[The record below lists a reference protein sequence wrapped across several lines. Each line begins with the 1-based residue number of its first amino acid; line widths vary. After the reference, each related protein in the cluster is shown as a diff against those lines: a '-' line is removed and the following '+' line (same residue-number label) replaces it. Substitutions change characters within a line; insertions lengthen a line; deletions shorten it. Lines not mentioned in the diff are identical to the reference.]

1 MRHPIN
7 IPKPVNDRYT
17 VITGIVI
24 ATLCNKPSKAAA
36 ILNTIEFDSNQ
47 ICIADIN
54 SDSSIDVLDVVMV
67 VEQILNF
74 ALQNSDSAINKKHS
88 FKNNLINR

>member
-24 ATLCNKPSKAAA
+24 ATLCNKPSQAAA
-36 ILNTIEFDSNQ
+36 ILNTIEPVAHKFTDKDLN
-47 ICIADIN
+47 DIR
-54 SDSSIDVLDVVMV
+54 LDCH
-67 VEQILNF
+67 
-74 ALQNSDSAINKKHS
+74 AIIQETCQQAKKLANTEKLAS
-88 FKNNLINR
+88 TR

>member
-24 ATLCNKPSKAAA
+24 ATLCNKPKKAAA
-36 ILNTIEFDSNQ
+36 ILNTIEP
-47 ICIADIN
+47 IAHKFTDKE
-54 SDSSIDVLDVVMV
+54 LD
-67 VEQILNF
+67 EIRL
-74 ALQNSDSAINKKHS
+74 DCHAI
-88 FKNNLINR
+88 IQETCQ

>member
-24 ATLCNKPSKAAA
+24 ATLCNKPKKAAA
-36 ILNTIEFDSNQ
+36 ILNTIEP
-47 ICIADIN
+47 IAHKFTDKELDDIR
-54 SDSSIDVLDVVMV
+54 LDCH
-67 VEQILNF
+67 
-74 ALQNSDSAINKKHS
+74 AI
-88 FKNNLINR
+88 IQETCQ